1 MVMARR
7 EVLVQLDD
15 DLVEQLDALAAGLG
29 TNRSELMRRRG
40 AQAVLDAEGLAAADR
55 QLRSAYERQPADPR
69 LVQSARRLAATNH
82 SCVVARN
89 DIFWADLGP
98 PAGRRP
104 LFAC

>member
-29 TNRSELMRRRG
+29 TNRSELMRRGANRSELMRRG

-69 LVQSARRLAATNH
+69 LVQSARRLAAET
-82 SCVVARN
+82 A
-89 DIFWADLGP
+89 
-98 PAGRRP
+98 PAW
-104 LFAC
+104 